1 MRSYCLL
8 LYHLNYQ
15 FIRSTTDPP
24 FLNGHNVKDDV
35 GSMMSTYITLTH
47 KQDHAR
53 RISTHQQIYFHLN
66 ANMEATMFA
75 SSSIRAML
83 ILLYF

>member
-1 MRSYCLL
+1 M
-8 LYHLNYQ
+8 
-15 FIRSTTDPP
+15 
-24 FLNGHNVKDDV
+24 KDDV

-53 RISTHQQIYFHLN
+53 RISKQICFHLN
-66 ANMEATMFA
+66 ANMEATMYCTFA
-75 SSSIRAML
+75 SSSIRAKL